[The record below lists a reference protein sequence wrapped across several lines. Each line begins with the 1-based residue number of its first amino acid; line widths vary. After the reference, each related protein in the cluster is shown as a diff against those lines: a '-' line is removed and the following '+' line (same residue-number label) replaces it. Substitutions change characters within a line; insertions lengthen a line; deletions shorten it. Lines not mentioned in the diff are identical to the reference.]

1 MHTGN
6 LQPCTDV
13 VGSVCKCTL
22 EAFVFQQLE
31 PKNTQQHVSLSELL
45 TSLIV
50 QFHQLHVNRSE
61 AIAHNRNMISEKKC
75 YDKRS
80 IRFGLSYDCNTIIE
94 S

>member
-50 QFHQLHVNRSE
+50 QFHQLHVNQKQLLITETWFQKKKS
-61 AIAHNRNMISEKKC
+61 AIKNVKMSNVWVI
-75 YDKRS
+75 
-80 IRFGLSYDCNTIIE
+80 FL
-94 S
+94 